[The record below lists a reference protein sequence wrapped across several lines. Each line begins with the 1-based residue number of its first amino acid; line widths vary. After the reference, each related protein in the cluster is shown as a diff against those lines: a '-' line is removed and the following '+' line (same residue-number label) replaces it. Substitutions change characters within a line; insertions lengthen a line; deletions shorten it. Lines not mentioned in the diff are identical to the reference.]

1 MRWRLR
7 HRRER
12 LPGSVPEPA
21 VRNSDPAARGAGAR
35 RSGAG
40 HDQSHRFERAA
51 TRFNAS
57 EAGHTVRGLV
67 KTLGDPWVSV
77 GAAAGTVDEV
87 RVTVAWDLSWY
98 QWGIDLGDEA
108 RPVYELGKG
117 REISELDAAAR
128 QWNATA
134 IEGGRILIAAPGPRI
149 AQDASRR

>member
-7 HRRER
+7 QRREH
-12 LPGSVPEPA
+12 PGSSAEPA
-21 VRNSDPAARGAGAR
+21 VQSSDPAARGARAR

-40 HDQSHRFERAA
+40 HDQTDRFERAA
-51 TRFNAS
+51 DRFNAS

-77 GAAAGTVDEV
+77 GAAAGAADEV

-108 RPVYELGKG
+108 RPAYELNKG
-117 REISELDAAAR
+117 REIAEIDAAAR
-128 QWNATA
+128 QWNASA
-134 IEGGRILIAAPGPRI
+134 VEGGRIVIAAPGGRI
-149 AQDASRR
+149 AEDANRR